1 MRLLVVILSSSLA
14 LAQTAP
20 TANDQEAAKAHFM
33 AGSAY
38 YEQANYNDAVKEFT
52 EAYRLSQRPDLLY
65 NIALA
70 YERLEKWDDAIEA
83 LQKYLRDKPGA
94 QDHAIIQTRIEN
106 LQKRKSEAR
115 AQPVAAPAEP
125 QPKSEPPAK
134 HNYAAGGAL
143 LGVGLAALA
152 ASIGTGASALN
163 LKSELESVCNNKVC
177 PPSDKSKADT
187 GQALAISTDV
197 LISVGAAA
205 AIVGVVLLIVEAKR
219 PLAKRVSEVQF

>member
-1 MRLLVVILSSSLA
+1 MRLLWLIFASSLA
-14 LAQTAP
+14 FAQAAP

-38 YEQANYNDAVKEFT
+38 YEQANYSDAVKEFT

-70 YERLEKWDDAIEA
+70 YERLEKWDDAIDA
-83 LQKYLRDKPGA
+83 LQKYLRDKPDA
-94 QDHAIIQTRIEN
+94 QDRAIIQTRIDN
-106 LQKRKSEAR
+106 LEKRR
-115 AQPVAAPAEP
+115 DAAHP
-125 QPKSEPPAK
+125 QPPLHETPREAEIPRAK

-163 LKSELESVCNNKVC
+163 LQNQLDSVCKNKVC
-177 PPSDKSKADT
+177 PASDKSKADT

-205 AIVGVVLLIVEAKR
+205 AVVGVVLLIVESRR